1 MPDIVKVPYT
11 ELFQR
16 AASIRQQADAVRR
29 EITNLS
35 ETIGSIEWIG
45 SRADRFFRMWD
56 EALPEMQSWVT
67 ILESFATD
75 LENQA
80 RRMQSADESF

>member
-1 MPDIVKVPYT
+1 MTDLVKVPYT

-16 AASIRQQADAVRR
+16 AASIRQQAEAVRR
-29 EITNLS
+29 EIVSLT
-35 ETIGSIEWIG
+35 ETIGGIEWMG
-45 SRADRFFRMWD
+45 RRAERFFRMWE
-56 EALPEMQSWVT
+56 EARPEMDNWVT

>member
-80 RRMQSADESF
+80 RRMQSADEAF